1 MQAQEVEIPFEDEL
15 KMTFPS
21 IYFKHNST
29 EYAEMPYP
37 VDSCFIFIQ
46 KNVKD
51 IKSYVIWKDSGE
63 TEQLSS
69 KRVQKIRSDLS
80 KYSKAAVRVSS
91 MGKDQKISRYTIY
104 HNPAEQ
110 KQYLLSLNSVFDV
123 YTTRTRKEM
132 KTRTHIQRPRLFCW
146 GCISSGFHYKARKAM
161 KKIRKIKKEDE
172 KRRQGQ

>member
-1 MQAQEVEIPFEDEL
+1 
-15 KMTFPS
+15 MTFPS

-51 IKSYVIWKDSGE
+51 IKSYVIWRDSGE

-69 KRVQKIRSDLS
+69 KRIQKVRADLV
-80 KYSKAAVRVSS
+80 KFSKAAFRVNS
-91 MGKDQKISRYTIY
+91 MGKDQKISRYTIN
-104 HNPAEQ
+104 HNPNEQ
-110 KQYLLSLNSVFDV
+110 RQYLLSLNSVLDI

-132 KTRTHIQRPRLFCW
+132 KTKTHIMRPRIWCW
-146 GCISSGFHYKARKAM
+146 GCISSGFHYKARKAI
-161 KKIRKIKKEDE
+161 KKIRKIKKEE
-172 KRRQGQ
+172 AKRGR